1 MTGEKGYKMA
11 DVLSKLGAS
20 NPCST
25 KVNPIVGNYSAP
37 RELYKHIWTEYD
49 LNQYCNYLIWGG
61 LPEGLTSWNLNRMLY
76 FRGSLAGFKLGGDIY
91 ILPYVITGGINCYGL
106 PNAIQPITFNGGNLG
121 KGEKIDPF
129 GKELKLPMG
138 RGGVGVEAPGAVI
151 LYDSVPWA
159 ATMASPSRYTHNQVI
174 INEIAETLARININM
189 VVANKKFF
197 FVVRDESQA
206 QVVRFELN
214 QAFSSDSPFTVITNP
229 MEIQNIQDTKDDYTA
244 ELFGIVK
251 NWDSIRCF
259 ISGIQSRYFGA
270 DKKERLITDEM
281 EGQEEQTDLVG
292 NLRFRNAKQWADDMN
307 RYFGSNITVS
317 INEVIEGGQEARND
331 SDEYEEE
338 GEENGEYNP
347 D

>member
-49 LNQYCNYLIWGG
+49 LNQYCNYLIWDG

-214 QAFSSDSPFTVITNP
+214 QAFSSDSPLPSSPTQWRYRTFRTRKTITRRSCSESSRIGTAFAVSSP
-229 MEIQNIQDTKDDYTA
+229 AFSLAILVQTRRKGLSRTKWK
-244 ELFGIVK
+244 GK
-251 NWDSIRCF
+251 R
-259 ISGIQSRYFGA
+259 SRPT
-270 DKKERLITDEM
+270 L
-281 EGQEEQTDLVG
+281 
-292 NLRFRNAKQWADDMN
+292 
-307 RYFGSNITVS
+307 
-317 INEVIEGGQEARND
+317 
-331 SDEYEEE
+331 
-338 GEENGEYNP
+338 
-347 D
+347 